1 LTVTNAVITFVLTA
15 IFSTQNINQL
25 RRKSMKVSD
34 PNMDLLSI
42 KDPSFLK
49 GMSNHELQALS
60 QEIRQFLIEKLSVTG
75 GHIGPNLGVV
85 ELTIALHKCF
95 DSPNDKIIWDVGHQ
109 SYVHK
114 ILTGRACEFDT
125 LRQYKGLCGFPKRI
139 ESEHDVWETGH
150 SSTSLSAAMGMAIAR
165 DLKKENSFIL
175 PVIGDGALT
184 GGMALEAL
192 NHIGHEKKNMIVILN
207 DNEMSIAPNVGAL
220 HTILGQ
226 LRTAGK
232 YQWVKDELEVLLK
245 KVPAVGGKLAATAER
260 IKDSLKYLLVSG
272 MFFEEMGFTYL
283 GPVDG
288 HDYDALFEN
297 LAYAKKTEGPVML
310 HVITKKGKGFQ
321 PAESDKKGT
330 WHGTGPYKMDTGA
343 FVKPDLVPPPA
354 WSSLVSETV
363 RRLAREDERIVAI
376 TPAMPVGSKL
386 EGFASE
392 FPDRMY
398 DVGIAEQH
406 AATVAAGLATQNM
419 KPFLAIY
426 STFLQRA
433 YDQVVHDICRQ
444 NLNVFI
450 GIDRAGLVGADGETH
465 QGVFD
470 IAFLRHVPN
479 LVLMMPKD
487 ENEGQHMVYTAINY
501 NDGPIAMRF
510 PRGNGL
516 GVKMDQDLKSIPIGT
531 WEVLKEGEDAAILT
545 FGTTIQMAMEAA
557 AILEKQGMSIKV
569 VNARFI
575 KPLDEKMLVE
585 LFSQNTPIL
594 TIEEAVLQ
602 GGFGSSVLEFAHD
615 QGYYQQVI
623 DRMGIPDQF
632 IEHGDVDSLLEEIGM
647 TTSDVVK
654 RMTILAKK
662 RQQRA

>member
-1 LTVTNAVITFVLTA
+1 
-15 IFSTQNINQL
+15 
-25 RRKSMKVSD
+25 
-34 PNMDLLSI
+34 
-42 KDPSFLK
+42 
-49 GMSNHELQALS
+49 MSNEELVSLS
-60 QEIRQFLIEKLSVTG
+60 TDIRKFLVEQTSVTG

-85 ELTIALHKCF
+85 ELTIALHKEF
-95 DSPNDKIIWDVGHQ
+95 DSPKDKIIWDVGHQ

-114 ILTGRACEFDT
+114 ILTGRASEFDT
-125 LRQYKGLCGFPKRI
+125 LKKYKGLCGFPKMN

-150 SSTSLSAAMGMAIAR
+150 SSTSLSAAMGMAVAR
-165 DLKKENSFIL
+165 DIKKENNYVL

-192 NHIGHEKKNMIVILN
+192 NHIGHEKKDMIVILN

-220 HTILGQ
+220 HSVLGR

-232 YQWVKDELEVLLK
+232 YNRAKDELEMLIK
-245 KVPAVGGKLAATAER
+245 KIPAVGGKLAATAER
-260 IKDSLKYLLVSG
+260 LKDSLKYMLVSG
-272 MFFEEMGFTYL
+272 VFFEELGFTYL

-288 HDYDALFEN
+288 HNYEELFEN
-297 LAYAKKTEGPVML
+297 IRYAKKTKGPVLL
-310 HVITKKGKGFQ
+310 HVITKKGKGYT
-321 PAESDKKGT
+321 PAERDTTGN
-330 WHGTGPYKMDTGA
+330 WHGTGPYKIETGD
-343 FVKPDLVPPPA
+343 FVKTPSKGPA

-363 RRLAREDERIVAI
+363 RKLARKDERIVAI

-392 FPDRMY
+392 FPERFY

-406 AATVAAGLATQNM
+406 AATFAAGLATQNM

-450 GIDRAGLVGADGETH
+450 GIDRAGLVGSDGETH

-470 IAFLRHVPN
+470 IAFLRHIPN
-479 LVLMMPKD
+479 IVLMMPKD
-487 ENEGQHMVYTAINY
+487 ENEGQHMVNTAIHY

-510 PRGNGL
+510 PRGNGY
-516 GVKMDQDLKSIPIGT
+516 GIPMDEELKEIPIGT
-531 WEVLKEGEDAAILT
+531 WEVLREGTDAIILT
-545 FGTTIQMAMEAA
+545 FGTTIPMAMDAA
-557 AILEKQGMSIKV
+557 NQLEKEHYSVKV

-575 KPLDEKMLVE
+575 KPMDENMLRS
-585 LFSQNTPIL
+585 LLTGKLPIL

-602 GGFGSSVLEFAHD
+602 GGFGSAVLEYAQT
-615 QGYYQQVI
+615 QGFYDAVI
-623 DRMGIPDQF
+623 DRMGIPDYF
-632 IEHGDVDSLLEEIGM
+632 IEHGSVDELLEEINL
-647 TTSDVVK
+647 TAEEVVK
-654 RMTILAKK
+654 RIKRVAPKK
-662 RQQRA
+662 QKRA

>member
-1 LTVTNAVITFVLTA
+1 MIALDVTA
-15 IFSTQNINQL
+15 IQNP
-25 RRKSMKVSD
+25 K
-34 PNMDLLSI
+34 
-42 KDPSFLK
+42 FLK
-49 GMSNHELQALS
+49 QMSTEQLVQLS
-60 QEIRQFLIEKLSVTG
+60 EQIRQFLIEKLSKTG

-85 ELTIALHKCF
+85 ELTIALHKAF
-95 DSPNDKIIWDVGHQ
+95 DSPKDKLIWDVGHQ

-114 ILTGRACEFDT
+114 ILTGRANQFDT
-125 LRQYKGLCGFPKRI
+125 LRQYKGLCGFPKRS

-165 DLKKENSFIL
+165 DLKGTDEYIV
-175 PVIGDGALT
+175 PIIGDGALT

-192 NHIGHEKKNMIVILN
+192 NHIGHEKKDIIVILN

-220 HTILGQ
+220 HNVLGR

-232 YQWVKDELEVLLK
+232 YHWVKDELEMLLK
-245 KVPAVGGKLAATAER
+245 KIPAVGGKLAATAER
-260 IKDSLKYLLVSG
+260 VKDSIKYLLVSG
-272 MFFEEMGFTYL
+272 VFFEELGFTYF

-288 HDYDALFEN
+288 HNFEDLFEN
-297 LAYAKKTEGPVML
+297 LHYAKKTKGPVL
-310 HVITKKGKGFQ
+310 VHVITKKGKGYH
-321 PAESDKKGT
+321 PAESDKVGT
-330 WHGTGPYKMDTGA
+330 WHGTGPYKIETGDFIQSKQSA
-343 FVKPDLVPPPA
+343 PS
-354 WSSLVSETV
+354 WSALVSETV
-363 RRLAREDERIVAI
+363 RKLARKDPRIVAI

-406 AATVAAGLATQNM
+406 ATTMAAGLATQGM

-444 NLNVFI
+444 NLNVFF

-470 IAFLRHVPN
+470 IAFLRHIPN
-479 LVLMMPKD
+479 IVLMMPKD
-487 ENEGQHMVYTAINY
+487 ENEGQHMVYTAIQY
-501 NDGPIAMRF
+501 DDGPIAMRF

-516 GVKMDQDLKSIPIGT
+516 GVPMDKQLKNIPIGT
-531 WEVLKEGEDAAILT
+531 WEVLREGTDAAILT
-545 FGTTIQMAMEAA
+545 FGTTIPMALQAA
-557 AILEKQGMSIKV
+557 ERLANEGISVQV

-575 KPLDEKMLVE
+575 KPLDESMLHT
-585 LFSQNTPIL
+585 LLQQNMPLL

-602 GGFGSSVLEFAHD
+602 GGFGSAVLEFAHD
-615 QGYYQQVI
+615 HGYYGAII
-623 DRMGIPDQF
+623 DRMGIPDRF
-632 IEHGDVDSLLEEIGM
+632 IEHGGVSQLLEEIGL
-647 TTSDVVK
+647 TTEHVME
-654 RMTILAKK
+654 RIYLLTPKK
-662 RQQRA
+662 RKRA